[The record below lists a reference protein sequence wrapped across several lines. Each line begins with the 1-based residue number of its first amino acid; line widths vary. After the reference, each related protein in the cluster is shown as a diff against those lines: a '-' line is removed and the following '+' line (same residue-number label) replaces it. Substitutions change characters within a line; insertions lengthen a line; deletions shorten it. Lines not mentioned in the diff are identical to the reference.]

1 MRFLLLLL
9 FPIMMFSQQ
18 RIDTVQFE
26 KGELYALR
34 YISEMPADSAMSK
47 SEMFMRGIR
56 ENDRVVASVWDR
68 LDSIVVFNQAGERQ
82 KQDKDF
88 WNRNTNTNSKPR
100 PLENAPGPDFYLYQK
115 NIYLTGRVGE
125 LTDHDIEIR
134 NDADRQRFLRR
145 VDDSEEIEFS
155 SEEFRLPAKQKT
167 AFQAETR
174 LPPGSKS
181 TMLEWE
187 DEQGGNK
194 LELTFVLLGYD
205 LMEDDFLTDWDK
217 AMENPWLVPAGREVL
232 YLRLESTEKLMTI
245 YREGR
250 PFKKVTVGRQ
260 LDEVSLLALPK
271 GDFMLEV
278 IDLGTG
284 KKRYHS
290 IRR

>member
-88 WNRNTNTNSKPR
+88 WNRHRKPNSPAIA
-100 PLENAPGPDFYLYQK
+100 APGPGVYLYVK

-125 LTDHDIEIR
+125 VTDHNIEIANNAER
-134 NDADRQRFLRR
+134 MRILRR

>member
-1 MRFLLLLL
+1 MRLLLLLL
-9 FPIMMFSQQ
+9 FPIMLFAQQ

-56 ENDRVVASVWDR
+56 ETDQMVKSAWER
-68 LDSIVVFNQAGERQ
+68 LDSVVVFNQAGERQ
-82 KQDKDF
+82 KQDKNF
-88 WNRNTNTNSKPR
+88 WNRNRKPGPTASVPR
-100 PLENAPGPDFYLYQK
+100 PEVYLYKK

-125 LTDHDIEIR
+125 VTDHDIEIR
-134 NDADRQRFLRR
+134 NDADRQRSLRR
-145 VDDSEEIEFS
+145 VDDNEEIQFS
-155 SEEFRLPAKQKT
+155 SDAFRLPAKQKT
-167 AFQAETR
+167 VFQAETR
-174 LPPGSKS
+174 LPPGSRS
-181 TMLEWE
+181 TMLKWE
-187 DEQGGNK
+187 DKGGEDK

-205 LMEDDFLTDWDK
+205 LMEGDFVRDINE
-217 AMENPWLVPAGREVL
+217 AQASPWVVPAGREVL

-245 YREGR
+245 YRGGR
-250 PFKKVTVGRQ
+250 PYKKVAVGRQ

-278 IDLGTG
+278 IDLRTG
-284 KKRYHS
+284 EKRYHG

>member
-1 MRFLLLLL
+1 MRLLLLLL
-9 FPIMMFSQQ
+9 FPVMIFSQQ
-18 RIDTVQFE
+18 RIDTVKFE
-26 KGELYALR
+26 RGELYALR

-56 ENDRVVASVWDR
+56 ETDQVIKSAWDR

-82 KQDKDF
+82 KQDKNF
-88 WNRNTNTNSKPR
+88 WNRNRKPNPSVAAPR
-100 PLENAPGPDFYLYQK
+100 PEVYLYQK

-125 LTDHDIEIR
+125 VTEHDIEIT
-134 NDADRQRFLRR
+134 NDADRQRLLKR
-145 VDDSEEIEFS
+145 VDDNEEIQFS
-155 SEEFRLPAKQKT
+155 SEEFRLPGGQKT
-167 AFQAETR
+167 IFQAESQ

-181 TMLEWE
+181 TVLKWQENGGE
-187 DEQGGNK
+187 DK

-205 LMEDDFLTDWDK
+205 LMEEDFLGDWDEALK
-217 AMENPWLVPAGREVL
+217 DPWLVPAGREVL

-250 PFKKVTVGRQ
+250 PFKKVAVGRK
-260 LDEVSLLALPK
+260 LDEVSLLALPR

-278 IDLGTG
+278 VDLRTG
-284 KKRYHS
+284 EKRYHA